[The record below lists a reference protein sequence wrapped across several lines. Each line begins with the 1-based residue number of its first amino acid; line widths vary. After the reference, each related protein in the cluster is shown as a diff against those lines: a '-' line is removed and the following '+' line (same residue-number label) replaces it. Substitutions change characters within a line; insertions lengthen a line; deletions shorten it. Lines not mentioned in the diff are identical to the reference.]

1 MNLDIIRIEVIKI
14 YDRRNKKLKNYN
26 LVKIYDKE
34 QLITK
39 EEYDRI
45 EEHNRVLH
53 NQDLEF
59 KKYLNNWN

>member
-39 EEYDRI
+39 DEYDRI